1 MIDKFTNWVK
11 WEDRNE
17 LEGIKYP
24 GIYCI
29 AVSEKIL
36 NKFNFIQEL
45 EYIGMTNSKG
55 GLRSRLRQFDATIK
69 KIRTH
74 HGGADR
80 FLYKYENYDEV
91 KDTIYVAI
99 CPFKCNTKKPLPE
112 DLRIMGEVAKFEY
125 DCWAIYIE
133 NNGRYPRF
141 NDMCNA
147 PKYSLMNRYNND

>member
-1 MIDKFTNWVK
+1 MLNKFTNWFK
-11 WEDRNE
+11 WVDRNS

-29 AVSEKIL
+29 AVSSKSL
-36 NKFNFIQEL
+36 NAFDFIPEL

-55 GLRSRLRQFDATIK
+55 GLKSRLRQFDATIK

-80 FLYKYENYDEV
+80 FLYAYQNYDEV
-91 KDTIYVAI
+91 KSNIYVAI
-99 CPFKCNTKKPLPE
+99 RPFECNIKNPLPK
-112 DLRIMGEVAKFEY
+112 DLRIMGEVAKCEY

-133 NNGRYPRF
+133 KNGKYPKF
-141 NDMCNA
+141 NDMSNA
-147 PKYSLMNRYNND
+147 PKYSLMNR